1 MLLTKPYRLLRGFLS
16 LLTAAAIAV
25 AIGLGVYVLNA
36 CKLRA
41 IKGERVFYLDS
52 QTSQGLR
59 KTELELRDYARITG
73 ESVKFVRDEEEEQS
87 AEEIAQGIAEKYSAE
102 ILFTEEAAGV
112 SSFYCYT
119 DAWDNG
125 IVVNGQTVN
134 LHIAVAETQCAVGTP
149 IIFDG
154 F

>member
-1 MLLTKPYRLLRGFLS
+1 MLLTRRFRVLRGFLA

-25 AIGLGVYVLNA
+25 AVGLGIYVMNA

-52 QTSQGLR
+52 NTSQGLR
-59 KTELELRDYARITG
+59 KTELGLRDYARITG
-73 ESVKFVRDEEEEQS
+73 ESVSFARGEVG
-87 AEEIAQGIAEKYSAE
+87 AEELAREIAEKYGAE
-102 ILFTEEAAGV
+102 ILFREEAAGV

-119 DAWDNG
+119 SIWNNG
-125 IVVNGQTVN
+125 ILLNGQTVN
-134 LHIAVAETQCAVGTP
+134 LHIAVAEEACAVGTP

>member
-1 MLLTKPYRLLRGFLS
+1 MLFSGLWKLVKGLVS

-25 AIGLGVYVLNA
+25 AIGLGIYMLNA

-41 IKGERVFYLDS
+41 IEGERTFYLDS
-52 QTSQGLR
+52 DSSQGLR

-73 ESVKFVRDEEEEQS
+73 ESVRFARGEKSEEALAQ
-87 AEEIAQGIAEKYSAE
+87 EIAQKYRAE

-112 SSFYCYT
+112 VSFYCYT
-119 DAWDNG
+119 SLWDNA
-125 IVVNGQTVN
+125 IFVNGQMVN
-134 LHIAVAETQCAVGTP
+134 LHVAVAEEECAVGTP
-149 IIFDG
+149 VVFGG

>member
-1 MLLTKPYRLLRGFLS
+1 MLFIRFLRGVFALV
-16 LLTAAAIAV
+16 TAAAIAV
-25 AIGLGVYVLNA
+25 VIGLGAYILNA

-41 IKGERVFYLDS
+41 IEGERVFYLDS
-52 QTSQGLR
+52 ATSQGLR

-73 ESVKFVRDEEEEQS
+73 ESVRFAREGKSVES
-87 AEEIAQGIAEKYSAE
+87 LVNEIVLQYGAE
-102 ILFTEEAAGV
+102 ILFTEEACGV
-112 SSFYCYT
+112 FSFYGYT

-134 LHIAVAETQCAVGTP
+134 LHIAVAEEECAVGTP

>member
-1 MLLTKPYRLLRGFLS
+1 MARTSGFRFFNGLLS

-25 AIGLGVYVLNA
+25 VIGLGVYMLNA

-41 IKGERVFYLDS
+41 IEGERVFYLHS

-59 KTELELRDYARITG
+59 KTELELRDYAHITG
-73 ESVKFVRDEEEEQS
+73 ESVCFARVEES
-87 AEEIAQGIAEKYSAE
+87 AETLAQGIAEKYSAE

-112 SSFYCYT
+112 VSYYCYT
-119 DAWDNG
+119 TKWQDG
-125 IVVNGQTVN
+125 IALCGQTVN
-134 LHIAVAETQCAVGTP
+134 LHVAVGETACAVGTP
-149 IIFDG
+149 IIFGG

>member
-1 MLLTKPYRLLRGFLS
+1 MSLTRRFRCLNGFLS

-25 AIGLGVYVLNA
+25 VIGLGIYVLNA

-52 QTSQGLR
+52 QSSQGLR

-73 ESVKFVRDEEEEQS
+73 ESVCFARGEES
-87 AEEIAQGIAEKYSAE
+87 AEELAGEIAEKYSAE
-102 ILFTEEAAGV
+102 ILFTEEVAGV
-112 SSFYCYT
+112 ISFYCYT
-119 DAWDNG
+119 PIWDNG
-125 IVVNGQTVN
+125 ILVNGETVN
-134 LHIAVAETQCAVGTP
+134 LHVAVAEEECAVGTP